1 MAEPREAAVK
11 GYWVAQ
17 VRVHDRTGYAAYR
30 AAAAAPIAAAGG
42 RLLVLGGAPEVVA
55 GHMAPETMPG
65 TVPETVPETV
75 IVEFPD
81 LAAARA
87 CYHGAAYQATL
98 ALRDA
103 AATVSLAIV
112 AGHAG

>member
-55 GHMAPETMPG
+55 GQMA
-65 TVPETVPETV
+65 PETV

>member
-55 GHMAPETMPG
+55 GQM
-65 TVPETVPETV
+65 VPETV

>member
-42 RLLVLGGAPEVVA
+42 RLLVLGGAPELVA
-55 GHMAPETMPG
+55 GQMAPGTMP
-65 TVPETVPETV
+65 EAVPETV

-103 AATVSLAIV
+103 AAAVSLAIV

>member
-55 GHMAPETMPG
+55 GQMAPETMPG
-65 TVPETVPETV
+65 TVPETV

>member
-1 MAEPREAAVK
+1 MAEAGGRLPK

-17 VRVHDRTGYAAYR
+17 VRVHDPSGYAAYR

-42 RLLVLGGAPEVVA
+42 HILVLGGAPEVVA
-55 GHMAPETMPG
+55 GQMA
-65 TVPETVPETV
+65 PETV
-75 IVEFPD
+75 IVEFPSLD
-81 LAAARA
+81 AARA
-87 CYHGAAYQATL
+87 CYHGAGYQATL

-103 AATVSLAIV
+103 SAEVSLAIV

>member
-55 GHMAPETMPG
+55 GQMAPEA
-65 TVPETVPETV
+65 VPETV

>member
-42 RLLVLGGAPEVVA
+42 RLLVLGGAPELVA
-55 GHMAPETMPG
+55 GQMAPEA
-65 TVPETVPETV
+65 VPETVPETV

>member
-55 GHMAPETMPG
+55 GQMA
-65 TVPETVPETV
+65 PETV

-81 LAAARA
+81 LVAARA

>member
-1 MAEPREAAVK
+1 MAEAREAAVK

-17 VRVHDRTGYAAYR
+17 VRVHDRAGYTAYR

-55 GHMAPETMPG
+55 GQMA
-65 TVPETVPETV
+65 PETV
-75 IVEFPD
+75 IVVFPS

-87 CYHGAAYQATL
+87 CYHGPGYQATL

>member
-42 RLLVLGGAPEVVA
+42 RLLVLGGAPELVA
-55 GHMAPETMPG
+55 GQMAPGTM
-65 TVPETVPETV
+65 PETV